1 MPQHVRLQAVLSDD
15 VGHGFPD
22 TIEQALKDIDDEREF
37 HRAMSFAEGKARL
50 RSGEEL
56 TAAVNRLAGQLARKG
71 YSPSVC
77 FTVARDVLATKFEQR
92 QDDVVDEM
100 FTGDVVDDLAAQQE
114 SM

>member
-1 MPQHVRLQAVLSDD
+1 MQ
-15 VGHGFPD
+15 
-22 TIEQALKDIDDEREF
+22 DIDDEGEF
-37 HRAMSFAEGKARL
+37 LRAVAFAEGKARL

-56 TAAVNRLAGQLARKG
+56 PAAVNRLARQLARKG

-92 QDDVVDEM
+92 QDDVIDEM
-100 FTGDVVDDLAAQQE
+100 FTSDVVEDLAAHQE